1 MQSSRASAHKTT
13 MNPSPAMVT
22 YLKEHDAYQ
31 FFLVKGHLANR
42 NDIGEDELKTD
53 RAQGSVEDDESHI
66 IGVYFFCFGNDIVE
80 RLIAPQKSRNCKTKI
95 RSAATIRT
103 GDIKGDER

>member
-1 MQSSRASAHKTT
+1 

-31 FFLVKGHLANR
+31 FFLLKGHLANR

-66 IGVYFFCFGNDIVE
+66 IGVYFFLV
-80 RLIAPQKSRNCKTKI
+80 R
-95 RSAATIRT
+95 
-103 GDIKGDER
+103 